1 MSSALPCV
9 EFGPF
14 RLFPSQRRLVKQDA
28 HVQLG
33 GRALDLLIL
42 LIENAGN
49 IMSKQQLTAQVWPNV
64 TVEESSLRVHIANL
78 RKALGDGRDG
88 ANYISNVAGRGY
100 CFVGQVD
107 RRNAALDKFSFDP
120 PPKRVSGLPRR
131 PARVIGRD
139 DDVRVI
145 AELLALHRFATIH
158 GPGGIGKTTA
168 ALAVAYQQIEQFEDG
183 ICFLDL
189 ALLKALDSVPHTIA
203 ASLGLMVQSGDPTL
217 SIIGHLRDRQM
228 LLVLDSCEHVVDSAA
243 AITEAIFQ
251 GAARASILVTS
262 REPLRVEGEHVY
274 TLSPLSIPPA
284 DRAISV
290 DQLLGYSSARLFL
303 ERAVAGG
310 HRRELNDADAQIVG
324 DICRKLDGI
333 ALAVELAAGRVSTH
347 GLRETAE
354 LLDSRM
360 KLLWQGRRTAMPR
373 HQTLNATLEWSHD
386 LIPDRERIVLRR
398 LSVFVGPFTLE
409 EAQSVAADDHIDRG
423 RVVEALADLVG
434 KSLVFIDT
442 HKELRRYRL
451 LDTTR
456 AYSQVKLA
464 ESGEADAIARRHALF
479 YQERLA
485 QSESASPTAQQTF
498 NSPSTEHVGNIR
510 AALEWS
516 FSETGD
522 AKLGIQ
528 LAAST
533 AQLFVGLSLLGEC
546 QKWCECAL
554 GILDDAM
561 RGSRCELMLLTELG
575 YSLMFT
581 RGNSEQ
587 ARSALERALE
597 IAEALDDR
605 IYQLRLLSGLHM
617 YDRRIGDIGSLLPT
631 ALRAEAIAR
640 DLGDLTAIAAA
651 QVMTGVSHHLSGN
664 VTGARTALAASI
676 RLPASFQ
683 RVATNF
689 FGFHRDPEVILAR
702 TMWLQGFPDQAVE
715 TAHAAEILEQEDPVT
730 ACLALIW
737 GASVFHWAGDLAT
750 AEDYMERLV
759 QHASEHS
766 LSPYRSVGVGL
777 KGDILV
783 RRGELVAGVRLLRES
798 LNELHVE
805 KYGLYTSWLSCALA
819 EGLAA
824 EGHLDQA
831 LSLMK
836 EIVPAVGQTAVYNTP
851 ELLRVH
857 GDLLAQAADL
867 RGAESCFLQSLTIAE
882 NQRALSWRLRTA
894 TSFARLLVRQ
904 DRPPEAL
911 AILAEA
917 YAHFTEG
924 FETADLRRARV
935 LLDEL
940 GGHVA
945 D

>member
-1 MSSALPCV
+1 MSSDLPCV

-28 HVQLG
+28 QVQLG

-49 IMSKQQLTAQVWPNV
+49 IMSKQQLTAQVWPDV

-88 ANYISNVAGRGY
+88 ANYIANVAGRGY

-107 RRNAALDKFSFDP
+107 RRNAALEKISFDP
-120 PPKRVSGLPRR
+120 ALERVSGLPRR

-139 DDVRVI
+139 DDVRAI
-145 AELLALHRFATIH
+145 AELVASRRFATIH
-158 GPGGIGKTTA
+158 GPGGIGKTTV
-168 ALAVAYQQIEQFEDG
+168 ALAVAHQQIVQFGDG

-189 ALLKALDSVPHTIA
+189 GLLKALDSVPHAMA
-203 ASLGLMVQSGDPTL
+203 ASLGLMVQSGDPTS

-243 AITEAIFQ
+243 VITESIFQ

-284 DRAISV
+284 DRAIGV

-310 HRRELNDADAQIVG
+310 HRRELSDADAQIVG

-398 LSVFVGPFTLE
+398 LSIFVGPFTLE

-423 RVVEALADLVG
+423 RVVEALADLVS

-442 HKELRRYRL
+442 HGELRRYRL

-456 AYSQVKLA
+456 AYSQVKLG
-464 ESGEADAIARRHALF
+464 ESGEADAIARRHALY
-479 YQERLA
+479 YQERLGR
-485 QSESASPTAQQTF
+485 SESSPIARQPF
-498 NSPSTEHVGNIR
+498 NPQVTEQLGNIR

-516 FSETGD
+516 FSDAGD
-522 AKLGIQ
+522 ANLGMQ
-528 LAAST
+528 LAASS
-533 AQLFVGLSLLGEC
+533 ARLFVGLSLLGEC

-554 GILDDAM
+554 RVLDDATL
-561 RGSRCELMLLTELG
+561 GSRSEMMLLTELG

-587 ARSALERALE
+587 ARSALERALQ

-605 IYQLRLLSGLHM
+605 VYQLRLLSGLHM
-617 YDRRIGDIGSLLPT
+617 YDRRIGNIAGLLPT
-631 ALRAEAIAR
+631 ALRAEAIAQ
-640 DLGDLTAIAAA
+640 DLGDHTAIGAAR
-651 QVMTGVSHHLSGN
+651 VITGISHHLNGSLAE
-664 VTGARTALAASI
+664 ARKALAASL
-676 RLPASFQ
+676 RLPASFD
-683 RVATNF
+683 RVAANF
-689 FGFHRDPEVILAR
+689 FGFHRDPEIVLAR
-702 TMWLQGFPDQAVE
+702 TLWLQGFPDQAVE
-715 TAHAAEILEQEDPVT
+715 TAHAAESFEQQDPVT

-737 GASVFHWAGDLAT
+737 GASVFHWTGDLAT
-750 AEDYMERLV
+750 AEDYVERLI
-759 QHASEHS
+759 QHAGEHS

-798 LNELHVE
+798 LNDLHVE
-805 KYGLYTSWLSCALA
+805 KYALYTPWLSCTLA

-831 LSLMK
+831 LSLMR
-836 EIVPAVGQTAVYNTP
+836 EIAPIADQTATYNTP

-867 RGAESCFLQSLTIAE
+867 RGAESCFLQSLTIAG
-882 NQRALSWRLRTA
+882 NQGALSWQLRTS
-894 TSFARLLVRQ
+894 TSFARLLVRH
-904 DRPPEAL
+904 DRLPEARVM
-911 AILAEA
+911 LAEA
-917 YAHFTEG
+917 YAHFSEG
-924 FETADLRRARV
+924 FDTADLRRAKV

>member
-42 LIENAGN
+42 LIENAGS
-49 IMSKQQLTAQVWPNV
+49 IMSKQQLTAEVWPDV

-88 ANYISNVAGRGY
+88 ANYIANVPGRGY

-107 RRNAALDKFSFDP
+107 RRNAALEPISFDP
-120 PPKRVSGLPRR
+120 PPERVSGLPRR

-145 AELLALHRFATIH
+145 AELLASHRFTTIH
-158 GPGGIGKTTA
+158 GPGGIGKTTV
-168 ALAVAYQQIEQFEDG
+168 ALAVAHQEIEQFEDG

-189 ALLKALDSVPHTIA
+189 GLLRALDSVPHTMA
-203 ASLGLMVQSGDPTL
+203 GSLGLMVQSGDPTS

-251 GAARASILVTS
+251 GAARVGILVTS
-262 REPLRVEGEHVY
+262 RESLRVEGEHVY
-274 TLSPLSIPPA
+274 ALSPLSVPPP
-284 DRAISV
+284 DRTISV
-290 DQLLGYSSARLFL
+290 DQLLEYSSARLFL

-310 HRRELNDADAQIVG
+310 HRRELSGPDAQIVG
-324 DICRKLDGI
+324 SICRKLDGI

-409 EAQSVAADDHIDRG
+409 EAQSVAADDHTDRG

-464 ESGEADAIARRHALF
+464 ESGEADAITRRHALY
-479 YQERLA
+479 YQEWLA
-485 QSESASPTAQQTF
+485 RSESGSPITQQPFNAQGA
-498 NSPSTEHVGNIR
+498 EHLGNIR

-522 AKLGIQ
+522 AKLGVQ
-528 LAAST
+528 LAASS
-533 AQLFVGLSLLGEC
+533 ARLFVGLSLLGEC

-554 GILDDAM
+554 GFLDDAT
-561 RGSRCELMLLTELG
+561 RGSRCEMMLLTELG

-587 ARSALERALE
+587 ARSALERAFE
-597 IAEALDDR
+597 IAETLDDGV
-605 IYQLRLLSGLHM
+605 YQFRLLSGLHM
-617 YDRRIGDIGSLLPT
+617 YDRRIGNIAGLLPT
-631 ALRAEAIAR
+631 ALRGEAVAR
-640 DLGDLTAIAAA
+640 DLGDLTAIVAA
-651 QVMTGVSHHLSGN
+651 QVMKGVSHHLSGN
-664 VTGARTALAASI
+664 LIEARTALAASL
-676 RLPASFQ
+676 RLPASFD
-683 RVATNF
+683 RVGANF
-689 FGFHRDPEVILAR
+689 FGFHRDPEMVLAR
-702 TMWLQGFPDQAVE
+702 TLWLQGFPDQAVE
-715 TAHAAEILEQEDPVT
+715 TAHAAESLEQHDPVT

-737 GASVFHWAGDLAT
+737 GASVFHWTGDLAT
-750 AEDYMERLV
+750 VEDYVERLV
-759 QHASEHS
+759 QHAGEHS
-766 LSPYRSVGVGL
+766 LSPYRSVGIGL

-783 RRGELVAGVRLLRES
+783 RRGELEAGIRLLRES
-798 LNELHVE
+798 LNDLHVE
-805 KYGLYTSWLSCALA
+805 KYRLYTPWLSCTLA

-824 EGHLDQA
+824 DGQLDQA
-831 LSLMK
+831 LDLMR
-836 EIVPAVGQTAVYNTP
+836 EIAPLSRQTAVYNAP

-857 GDLLAQAADL
+857 GDLLAQATDL
-867 RGAESCFLQSLTIAE
+867 RGAESCFLQSLTIAG
-882 NQRALSWRLRTA
+882 NQHALSWRLRTS
-894 TSFARLLVRQ
+894 TSFARFLVRQ
-904 DRPPEAL
+904 DRLPEARV
-911 AILAEA
+911 ILDEV

-924 FETADLRRARV
+924 FETADLRRAKA

-940 GGHVA
+940 GRHVT